1 MIKSWLIFF
10 FSKCLHHCEKS
21 PKGSQHSWRH
31 ACEQT
36 KEASDSES
44 SSDWKLILSI
54 FEGEM
59 QQYSWFSLSF
69 SLSCNCRVCVCC
81 CSGVCAVTAGHVR
94 RGWMGKRSSSPG
106 PTPASGRRRPGTWRE
121 EVPLRACLVSSR
133 LCIYFCPS
141 HIDVPPTC
149 ALSLCFFFF
158 LLPFSLTSK
167 LTHTFPPRVKHL

>member
-1 MIKSWLIFF
+1 MKNPPKDHNIPDVMRVNRLKRLLTVKAAVTGNLSFPYLKG
-10 FSKCLHHCEKS
+10 KC
-21 PKGSQHSWRH
+21 
-31 ACEQT
+31 
-36 KEASDSES
+36 S
-44 SSDWKLILSI
+44 SIHD
-54 FEGEM
+54 
-59 QQYSWFSLSF
+59 SLSL
-69 SLSCNCRVCVCC
+69 SLSPVIVVCVCC
-81 CSGVCAVTAGHVR
+81 CSGACAVTAGHVR